1 MSIDWFTFTAQILNF
16 LVLVWLLTHFL
27 YKPITKAMREREQKI
42 ADEHHKAIEI
52 QQQAEA
58 EAASYQQKTAELTHA
73 KDELL
78 AEAGKEIQR
87 WREEHLARAR
97 AEVEEEKQEWYRALH
112 RERESFLRE
121 ARVRM
126 AGHIHH
132 MSQCVLKELA
142 NVDLQKQTINVF
154 LDRVSQIEE
163 QQKLKFR
170 DLLRTPEGRV
180 LVESALELDQSDRD
194 RISKFIREFLETKSE
209 IDFRERPDLICGIDL
224 HISGYKV
231 AWNLQEPLE
240 ELEEEFVRSLNEVIT
255 LESGV
260 EVSPS
265 T

>member
-27 YKPITKAMREREQKI
+27 YKPITKAMHQREQKI
-42 ADEHHKAIEI
+42 ADEHQKAIDI
-52 QQQAEA
+52 QQQAAA

-97 AEVEEEKQEWYRALH
+97 AEVDEEKKEWYRALH

-132 MSQCVLKELA
+132 MSQCVLKEMA
-142 NVDLQKQTINVF
+142 NVDLQKQTITVF
-154 LDRVSQIEE
+154 LERISQIEE

-170 DLLRTPEGRV
+170 DLLRAPDSRV
-180 LVESALELDQSDRD
+180 LVESALELEKTDRE
-194 RISKFIREFLETKSE
+194 RISNFIHEFLETRVE
-209 IDFRERPDLICGIDL
+209 IQYRERADLICGIDL